1 MSLMQILRQ
10 AEGGAVGS
18 ILKNDL
24 FDDVAKVLSLPTSS
38 LCVDK
43 FDIVASYLNSTKY
56 SFLFSPV
63 CSLNLLSLYE
73 SIVLVFYFTESL
85 KQPF

>member
-1 MSLMQILRQ
+1 MSLTEVGR
-10 AEGGAVGS
+10 GGAVGS
-18 ILKNDL
+18 ILKNDP
-24 FDDVAKVLSLPTSS
+24 FDDVAEVLSLPASS
-38 LCVDK
+38 LSVDK
-43 FDIVASYLNSTKY
+43 FDIVTSYLNSTKY